1 MVNRDTL
8 MDMIINTDLE
18 KVQGPKDNWEKH
30 IDLDDGRVLIVG
42 YEEEGKVCEGLTE
55 NTTSGQYGE
64 KKCAITYKWYWE
76 LRNGETWDVI
86 YENRDTDFGFCSEDL
101 EADWSDQNTFENIG
115 EVPGTELCTWSNQD
129 SIEDI
134 VDDILDDIEDM
145 FD

>member
-55 NTTSGQYGE
+55 NLTSGQYGE

-76 LRNGETWDVI
+76 LRDGETWDVI

-134 VDDILDDIEDM
+134 VDDIFDDIEDM